1 MTIWNVHS
9 TPFHPIPPQ
18 PISYPSA
25 ISHSAQAPG
34 LTELKWSHGA
44 EQIPEFIAGA
54 MKVVSDVS
62 AIVDI
67 MKAPPWISDSWI
79 GKVGEELKFWLDAG
93 GDS

>member
-1 MTIWNVHS
+1 
-9 TPFHPIPPQ
+9 
-18 PISYPSA
+18 
-25 ISHSAQAPG
+25 
-34 LTELKWSHGA
+34 
-44 EQIPEFIAGA
+44 

-67 MKAPPWISDSWI
+67 MKAPPWISDSYDSYDSWI

>member
-1 MTIWNVHS
+1 MIFFGVRFESSDPS
-9 TPFHPIPPQ
+9 THQ
-18 PISYPSA
+18 P
-25 ISHSAQAPG
+25 ISHSAPAPG

-67 MKAPPWISDSWI
+67 MKAPAPHWIPLDKSI
-79 GKVGEELKFWLDAG
+79 GTLYGEY
-93 GDS
+93 SYS

>member
-1 MTIWNVHS
+1 LER
-9 TPFHPIPPQ
+9 PFHPN
-18 PISYPSA
+18 PSA
-25 ISHSAQAPG
+25 THQPLSHSAQAPG

-67 MKAPPWISDSWI
+67 MKAPPWISDSYDSWI
-79 GKVGEELKFWLDAG
+79 GKVGEELRFWLDAG

>member
-1 MTIWNVHS
+1 MFFSS
-9 TPFHPIPPQ
+9 TAV
-18 PISYPSA
+18 SR
-25 ISHSAQAPG
+25 QAPG

-67 MKAPPWISDSWI
+67 MKVVDVSDF
-79 GKVGEELKFWLDAG
+79 ED
-93 GDS
+93 